1 VTVLDVLAVLP
12 QPSIIDQDL
21 VCERLHPALVI
32 APSVCVTV
40 GVLQASVAVAL
51 PNAAF
56 NAAGVGLQPAF
67 NVVPLAVIETV
78 LSKVH
83 VTVLETVDVLL
94 HPSRAVN
101 VLVCERL
108 QPVLVIAPSVCVIV
122 GDPQPSVA
130 VAEPSAALI
139 ADKDGL
145 HPNVVAPYVP
155 MNKGDVRSNILVV
168 AGDGQAVV
176 LVVPAGIV
184 PQSAL
189 VTYLVLI
196 L

>member
-12 QPSIIDQDL
+12 QASIIVHDL
-21 VCERLHPALVI
+21 ICERLHPVLVI

-51 PNAAF
+51 PNAAI

-67 NVVPLAVIETV
+67 NVVPLAVIEIV

-108 QPVLVIAPSVCVIV
+108 QPVLVITPSVCVIV

-145 HPNVVAPYVP
+145 HPNVVVP
-155 MNKGDVRSNILVV
+155 
-168 AGDGQAVV
+168 
-176 LVVPAGIV
+176 
-184 PQSAL
+184 
-189 VTYLVLI
+189 
-196 L
+196 